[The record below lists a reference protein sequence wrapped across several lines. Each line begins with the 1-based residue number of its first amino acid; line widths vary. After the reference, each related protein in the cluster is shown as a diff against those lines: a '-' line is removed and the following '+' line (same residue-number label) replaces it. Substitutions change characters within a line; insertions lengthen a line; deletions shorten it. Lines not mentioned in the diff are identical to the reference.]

1 MWAAV
6 DGTAL
11 SPLDREYK
19 RHRAAVCLQGGEA
32 VPTSA
37 MAEIFDQPMRANAAV
52 LQRAGAGRLFIAREM
67 TLEHRGTIAV
77 PLRRRWSHAYGDA
90 IARPNQIDRDSSFE

>member
-1 MWAAV
+1 
-6 DGTAL
+6 
-11 SPLDREYK
+11 
-19 RHRAAVCLQGGEA
+19 
-32 VPTSA
+32 

-77 PLRRRWSHAYGDA
+77 PSVGGGTTLTVTLSHVLTK
-90 IARPNQIDRDSSFE
+90 